1 MLSKFQSGMVFVV
14 VGAVV
19 GLIVSAVFAYSGF
32 SDIPLD
38 QSIQGVALGA
48 IVSAAVMGVTVS
60 VTYWTGDSAKAQY
73 LSIGVMVVII
83 IALVAGST
91 ILTDLIG
98 ASSILVAMVV
108 LAVLM
113 LVVTFTLS
121 VRKLESRDL

>member
-1 MLSKFQSGMVFVV
+1 MVFVV

-19 GLIVSAVFAYSGF
+19 GLIVSAAFTYSGF

-38 QSIQGVALGA
+38 QSIQGVVLGA

-98 ASSILVAMVV
+98 ASSILVAMAV

-113 LVVTFTLS
+113 LAVTFTLS